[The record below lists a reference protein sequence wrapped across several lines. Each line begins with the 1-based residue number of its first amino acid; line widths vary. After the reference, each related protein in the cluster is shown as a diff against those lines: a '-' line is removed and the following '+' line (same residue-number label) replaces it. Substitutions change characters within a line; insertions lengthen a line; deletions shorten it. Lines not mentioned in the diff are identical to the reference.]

1 MRLPTAARLPAAFLL
16 ILLPLSPLRSASP
29 AKPAPGTETPPAAT
43 GVITGRVLNP
53 ASGDYLGNA
62 EVRVQ
67 GTEIR
72 AVTLGDGRYR
82 LGSVPAGPATVTVAY
97 TGYAP
102 AAATVTVPAGGTA
115 VRDFELR
122 STQPTEA
129 GGRVVAL
136 DRFTVAAARE
146 GTAKAIMEQRSAMT
160 VKSVVATD
168 TFGAIV
174 EGNVGDVLQY
184 VAGMQVIYSGDVPA
198 TVSMGGMDS
207 KYGALMV
214 DGVRTSGATRA
225 PALSSYSAYATDTI
239 EINKTNSAEMDAD
252 APAGSIN
259 LRSKS
264 AFQRKGRFFSWE
276 AYAIYN
282 THNPLTLGKVDGPND
297 GRSRPLN
304 PSLVLDYS
312 DVLLDGRLGVVL
324 NLAETNSTSGSG
336 FLNFTYSPTPPATT
350 PAPTVITGLQ
360 WGKGAILQKRRGG
373 GLNLEYRVTPRLT
386 LALRGQASWED
397 ARNYNKNF
405 AITATRTTLGAG
417 SSDLVFIGLPTPTN
431 VNRFNLAGGL
441 THRIRNTHSFT
452 PYLLYEGPRLT
463 LDASLAYTRLG
474 EYRSNLRAEG
484 PMDDEVGSANLQL
497 FGVGWTARRSGIG
510 ATAFDFQQTAGPDL
524 FVLNNW
530 RATSLTNNIVRAPNE
545 PTTRNLL
552 AQVNARWALDW
563 AHPTFL
569 KAGLKSTAASFY
581 SLTGS
586 YSWTYVGPTGDRLQ
600 ADLPVTVA
608 PFNPFTG
615 GNLFDRQIPFPDRHA
630 IGVTQRRHPEYFVPS
645 PTNLTAAGNLQ
656 PERSAREYLDA
667 AYLLANTRLGRLTLQ
682 GGVRHERT
690 ANEGKSYERNVLKR
704 RRGEYADTFLSG
716 AARYRFTDRLLAI
729 ASFGQ
734 SIQRA
739 NLNSLSGVLSVN
751 DTTRTGT
758 LPNPELKPEHGNNF
772 ALRLEQYFEPA
783 GTFSVGVFRFDVSD
797 LHRTV
802 TGIPA
807 ETIGLGD
814 DYPGYTFTALSNVGD
829 FTNEGLELA
838 YSQQL
843 TFLPGVFRGLGVF
856 ANYNRFRRSN
866 PEFAYRAAPTTA
878 SAGVSFRYRRLNVAL
893 RGAWS
898 SETLENATGYL
909 PTYLFLGTSVNFRL
923 TDQTSLTL
931 TGRNITNQARY
942 VYVRNQR
949 GLLNQFEIQGASWVL
964 GIKGVY

>member
-1 MRLPTAARLPAAFLL
+1 MKLSSAALLIGWIVLTLAPPPPAQAAATVVPSGPAA
-16 ILLPLSPLRSASP
+16 
-29 AKPAPGTETPPAAT
+29 AAANA
-43 GVITGRVLNP
+43 GIIEGRVLNP
-53 ASGDYLGNA
+53 ASGEYLGNA
-62 EVRVQ
+62 EVRLQ
-67 GTEIR
+67 GTELR
-72 AVTLGDGRYR
+72 AVTQSDGRYR
-82 LGSVPAGPATVTVAY
+82 LVNVPPGNATVVVTY
-97 TGYAP
+97 TGYES
-102 AAATVTVPAGGTA
+102 ATTAVTVGGGEVV
-115 VRDFELR
+115 VRNFDLK
-122 STQPTEA
+122 SSLPTDT
-129 GGRVVAL
+129 GRNVVAL

-160 VKSVVATD
+160 VKNVVATD

-184 VAGMQVIYSGDVPA
+184 VAGMQVIYSGDVPS

-259 LRSKS
+259 MRSKS

-276 AYAIYN
+276 VYSIYN
-282 THNPLTLGKVDGPND
+282 THNPFTLGKVNGPND
-297 GRSRPLN
+297 GKSRPLN

-312 DVLLDGRLGVVL
+312 DVFLNGKLGVVM

-336 FLNFTYSPTPPATT
+336 FLNFTYNPLPTAPA
-350 PAPTVITGLQ
+350 PLPTVITGLQ
-360 WGKGAILQKRRGG
+360 WGKGAIIQKRRGG
-373 GLNLEYRVTPRLT
+373 GLNLEYKLTPQLT

-405 AITATRTTLGAG
+405 AITATRATLGAG
-417 SSDLVFIGLPTPTN
+417 SNDLVFIGVPTANN

-441 THRIRNTHSFT
+441 SHRIRNTHSFS
-452 PYLLYEGPRLT
+452 PQLFYEGKRLT
-463 LDASLAYTRLG
+463 LDVSLAYSRLG
-474 EYRSNLRAEG
+474 EYRSNLRAQG
-484 PMDDEVGSANLQL
+484 PMDDEVGSANMQL

-510 ATAFDFQQTAGPDL
+510 ETAFDFQQTAGPDL
-524 FVLNNW
+524 YVLNNW

-545 PTTRNLL
+545 PTTKNLL
-552 AQVNARWALDW
+552 AQINAKYAMDW
-563 AHPTFL
+563 TYPTFF

-600 ADLPVTVA
+600 ADQPVTVA
-608 PFNPFTG
+608 PFDPFTG
-615 GNLFDRQIPFPDRHA
+615 GNIFDRQIPFPDRHA
-630 IGVTQRRHPEYFVPS
+630 IGVIQRQHPEYFIPN

-656 PERSAREYLDA
+656 PERSAREYIDA
-667 AYLLANTRLGRLTLQ
+667 GYFLANTRFGRLMVQ
-682 GGVRHERT
+682 GGVRYEKT
-690 ANEGKSYERNVLKR
+690 ENEGKSYERNVLRKR
-704 RRGEYADTFLSG
+704 QGDYADTFFSG
-716 AARYRFTDRLLAI
+716 AVRYRFTDKLMAI
-729 ASFGQ
+729 ASFSQ

-758 LPNPELKPEHGNNF
+758 LPNPELKPEHGNNYSI
-772 ALRLEQYFEPA
+772 RVEQYFEPA
-783 GTFSVGVFRFDVSD
+783 GTFSIGVFQFDITD
-797 LHRTV
+797 LHRSV

-807 ETIGLGD
+807 ESIGLDD

-829 FTNEGLELA
+829 FTNKGIEFA

-843 TFLPGVFRGLGVF
+843 VFLPGVFRGLGVF
-856 ANYNRFRRSN
+856 ANYNQFTRSN
-866 PEFAYRAAPTTA
+866 PELAYRAAPKTA
-878 SAGVSFRYRRLNVAL
+878 SAGVSFRYRRLNVAI

-898 SETLENATGYL
+898 SESLENATGYL
-909 PTYLFLGTSVNFRL
+909 PAYLFLGTSLNFRL
-923 TDQTSLTL
+923 TERTSLTV

-942 VYVRNQR
+942 VYLRNQR
-949 GLLNQFEIQGASWVL
+949 GVLNQFEIQGASWVF
-964 GIKGVY
+964 GVKGVF